1 MQYILL
7 VLVIINLIL
16 TFYLLFNNC
25 KRKEYDKDHRY
36 LMYIGLNDKDTGVQE
51 KSTDEILDIVNHIC
65 VKYLKGYNIKESI
78 GYWRDDNGQ
87 PCNENSIVVSFNF
100 IEDKNVHVMANE
112 VVKTLNQECVF
123 IEDIKLKTEFYYGE
137 K

>member
-7 VLVIINLIL
+7 VLVIINLVL
-16 TFYLLFNNC
+16 TIYLLFKHC

-51 KSTDEILDIVNHIC
+51 KSTEEILDIVNHIC

>member
-25 KRKEYDKDHRY
+25 KRKKYDKDHRY

-51 KSTDEILDIVNHIC
+51 KSTEEILDIVNHIC

-123 IEDIKLKTEFYYGE
+123 IEDYHLTTEFYPSN
-137 K
+137 

>member
-1 MQYILL
+1 MQYVLL
-7 VLVIINLIL
+7 VLVIINLLL
-16 TFYLLFNNC
+16 TFYLLSKNC

-36 LMYIGLNDKDTGVQE
+36 LIYIGLNDKDSGVQE
-51 KSTDEILDIVNHIC
+51 KPTEEILDIVNHIC
-65 VKYLKGYNIKESI
+65 VKYLRGYNIKESI

-87 PCNENSIVVSFNF
+87 PCNEKSIVVSFNF

-112 VVKTLNQECVF
+112 IVKTLNQECVF